1 MALIQ
6 SPKRGAEAQYVRGVA
21 ALGIAAVLSKLL
33 GTLQKIPLQNFAGD
47 GVFGIYNAVYPLYT
61 VILIMATAGFPVAVS
76 KYIAEAKASGKS
88 DREIQRLLYMA
99 AVLLSLA
106 GLAGFMLLFFGASS
120 ISRWIGH
127 SGTEPAIRSISYS
140 LLIIPVLA
148 ALRGYFQG
156 LHDMIPTS
164 VTQVIEQLV
173 RVATIFGL
181 LFYGL
186 SWGASDTWIAAG
198 ATFGSV
204 TGATAALIVILLYRR
219 RERTDYQ
226 LAWGWGRADFWRGA
240 KNFSLYSL
248 SVSLGMLAMPLLNL
262 ADVFTVPR
270 LLVSSGYSA
279 ADAMVWFGVYSRG
292 LPLIQLV
299 VMIAASISVAVI
311 PAIADAMGRNDRPM
325 LRNRAE
331 SAVQG
336 AWVIGLASS
345 FGMLLLA
352 GPLNHMFYTD
362 GAGTT
367 AMAVIGFSSLF
378 GTVYVMSSS
387 VLQGIGAERLPVI
400 HLLLATVFKLVLNL
414 WAVPRFGIDG
424 AAASTVAAYAAA
436 CLLNMY
442 WVRRLSGSRYSL
454 LEYVI
459 KPLAAIGVMAIV
471 VEAVRYGLESM
482 LGYGPIG
489 SVSLSRWEY
498 TVIAL
503 VGVGTGAAAFLCA
516 GWILRMRSLK
526 EFINNVRNRSN
537 R

>member
-1 MALIQ
+1 
-6 SPKRGAEAQYVRGVA
+6 
-21 ALGIAAVLSKLL
+21 VLSKLL

-76 KYIAEAKASGKS
+76 KYIADAKASGEP
-88 DREIQRLLYMA
+88 DRELQRLLYMT
-99 AVLLSLA
+99 VILLGLA
-106 GLAGFMLLFFGASS
+106 GLAGFMLLYFGASS

-127 SGTEPAIRSISYS
+127 TGTEQAIRSISYS

-164 VTQVIEQLV
+164 ITQVIEQLV

-181 LFYGL
+181 LFYGISREL
-186 SWGASDTWIAAG
+186 SDSWIAAG

-204 TGATAALIVILLYRR
+204 TGAVAALIVILFYRR
-219 RERTDYQ
+219 SERTDYRMASAS
-226 LAWGWGRADFWRGA
+226 LVTGASLPSTSKGSWGWGHAGFWRGA
-240 KNFSLYSL
+240 RSFSLYSL

-270 LLVSSGYSA
+270 LLVRSGYSA
-279 ADAMVWFGVYSRG
+279 ADAMIGFGVYSRG

-311 PAIADAMGRNDRPM
+311 PAIADAIGKSDRAM

-331 SAVQG
+331 SAVLG
-336 AWVIGLASS
+336 SWVIGLASS

-352 GPLNHMFYTD
+352 GPLNHMFYID

-367 AMAVIGFSSLF
+367 AMAITGFSSLF

-400 HLLLATVFKLVLNL
+400 HLVLAAVFKLVLNL

-442 WVRRLSGSRYSL
+442 WVRRLSGAGYSWM
-454 LEYVI
+454 EYMI
-459 KPLAAIGVMAIV
+459 KPLVATGVMALV
-471 VEAVRYGLESM
+471 VGAVRYGLESM
-482 LGYGPIG
+482 LGFG
-489 SVSLSRWEY
+489 SMGSASISRWEY
-498 TVIAL
+498 TGVAL
-503 VGVGTGAAAFLCA
+503 GAVVTGAAAFLGA
-516 GWILRMRSLK
+516 GWMLRMRSLK
-526 EFINNVRNRSN
+526 ELINNLRNRSN